1 MNVKSLRDAA
11 TALGLA
17 AAFHHGALA
26 DAPPPAADAEVARVV
41 ASIQDERLLADVKRL
56 AGFGTRNL
64 FSETGSETR
73 GTGAARRFLAESLR
87 AASARMQV
95 TLDSYRLEAQG
106 ERILRP
112 VTLVNVVGVLPGR
125 TQRRLL
131 VGAHYDSVGKGP
143 DGAFHWDQGDLPA
156 PGANDDGSGT
166 AAVLELARALG
177 GETLDATVVFVLFD
191 GEEEGLVGSTL
202 YAKRAAQDK
211 EPLEAVL
218 SNDIIGNE
226 VGGSGRVANRV
237 LHVFSAD
244 PHDSPARELARYAE
258 WIGEAFVPGFRVR
271 PILRYDRF
279 GRGGDHTPFEANGI
293 AAVRFTVSEEDYSR
307 QHDVRDSVEGVSP
320 RYLGDATRVNAATLA
335 SLALAPA
342 RPSVADEKG
351 RPLLDRGESGYDARL
366 RWLLEDPPDDLAGFE
381 ILMRDT
387 AAPRWER
394 VWWVPAEAREHLLAG
409 VSIDGVTLG
418 VRAVDRA
425 GHRSLAGVYIYP
437 RRVLQEYRLQP

>member
-1 MNVKSLRDAA
+1 MSAPPLRAA
-11 TALGLA
+11 A
-17 AAFHHGALA
+17 AAFVIAAASMPGSRAEV
-26 DAPPPAADAEVARVV
+26 PPPPTDAEVARIVS
-41 ASIQDERLLADVKRL
+41 AIKDERLLDDVKRL

-64 FSETGSETR
+64 FSDTVSETR
-73 GTGAARRFLAESLR
+73 GTGAARRFLADALR
-87 AASARMQV
+87 AASPRMQV
-95 TLDSYRLEAQG
+95 TLDSYKLAPQG

-112 VTLVNVVGVLPGR
+112 VELVNIVGVLPGR
-125 TQRRLL
+125 TARRLL
-131 VGAHYDSVGKGP
+131 VAGHYDSVAKGT
-143 DGAFHWDQGDLPA
+143 DGEFHWDQGDLPA

-177 GETLDATVVFVLFD
+177 GESLDATVVFVLFD

-202 YAKRAAQDK
+202 YAARAAKDK
-211 EPLEAVL
+211 EPIEAVL

-237 LHVFSAD
+237 LHLYSAD

-258 WIGEAFVPGFRVR
+258 WVGEAFVPGFDVR
-271 PILRYDRF
+271 PIFRYDRF

-293 AAVRFTVSEEDYSR
+293 AAVRFTVSEEDYTR
-307 QHDVRDSVEGVSP
+307 QHDVRDSVEGISP

-342 RPSVADEKG
+342 RPIVADEKG
-351 RPLLDRGESGYDARL
+351 RPLLDRGPSGYDALL
-366 RWLLEDPPDDLAGFE
+366 RWKLDDVPDDLAGFE
-381 ILMRDT
+381 ILFRDT
-387 AAPRWER
+387 TAPRWER
-394 VWWVPAEAREHLLAG
+394 SWWVPAEAREHLLTG
-409 VSIDGVTLG
+409 ISIDGVTLG

-425 GHRSLAGVYIYP
+425 GHRSLAGVYVYP